1 MHQNVVSKK
10 VCTKILFSN
19 NDTVLDF
26 IDSDIA
32 RFFGDEI
39 DILTA
44 HLNSIRLDQVKF
56 EDDPETIIHVRL
68 MAWYNSFKQGKAFK
82 KELSKELM
90 LVAWHTKRQWYC
102 CMSGSKNRKKFLH
115 VAWHTK
121 RQWYCCMSG
130 NKNRKKFLHINR
142 VKNKVSQTEL

>member
-39 DILTA
+39 GILTA
-44 HLNSIRLDQVKF
+44 HLNSISLD
-56 EDDPETIIHVRL
+56 
-68 MAWYNSFKQGKAFK
+68 
-82 KELSKELM
+82 
-90 LVAWHTKRQWYC
+90 
-102 CMSGSKNRKKFLH
+102 
-115 VAWHTK
+115 
-121 RQWYCCMSG
+121 
-130 NKNRKKFLHINR
+130 
-142 VKNKVSQTEL
+142 